1 MKVITDPE
9 KAARERS
16 AAAAAGAPADPGHAL
31 TIGVFDGVH
40 VGHRTVIEKVKSLA
54 DDLGV
59 GSALVTFDPHPAR
72 VLRPEL
78 APELLTGLD
87 QKLELLAETGLDT
100 VVVVPFDRARAGE
113 SAEEFID
120 SVLVACLGARAVVVG
135 EDFHF
140 GKGRLGNVDL
150 LAQVGAHAGF
160 DVYGHGLVA
169 RPPDSWDL
177 TGHGDVD
184 FADLGPR
191 VSSSAIR
198 RALIVG
204 EVALAARL
212 LGRPHE
218 VRGEV
223 ATGDQR
229 GRTIGFPT
237 ANIMVEP
244 GFAVPGDGVYAGWY
258 VRPDGSRHPAAINIG
273 RRPTFYEHADH
284 SLIEAHLIDFN
295 GDLYGQRARVQFV
308 RRLRGE
314 QRFDG
319 IDALRAQL
327 DRDIDEAR
335 SLLRSG

>member
-258 VRPDGSRHPAAINIG
+258 FRPDGSRHPAAVNIG
-273 RRPTFYEHADH
+273 RRPTFYEHAEH
-284 SLIEAHLIDFN
+284 SLIEAHLIDFDD
-295 GDLYGQRARVQFV
+295 DLYDQPARVQFV